1 MAHRPKI
8 SMGVRL
14 AVYERDGYRCQY
26 CGLQFEPC
34 PSPKNAPWTAHD
46 PYILL
51 ELDHIIP
58 RAIGGPDTV
67 DNLRAACSPCNR
79 RKATYVRD
87 EQWAERIQKATAVL
101 QGTTPSREC
110 AEKAISELLGRKFT
124 LAEIAVAEVEFS
136 A

>member
-8 SMGVRL
+8 SMRVRL
-14 AVYERDGYRCQY
+14 SVYERDGYRCQY

-34 PSPKNAPWTAHD
+34 PSPKNAPWTADD
-46 PYILL
+46 PYIML
-51 ELDHIIP
+51 ELDHVIP
-58 RAIGGPDTV
+58 RAIGGSDDI

-101 QGTTPSREC
+101 QGTVPSREC
-110 AEKAISELLGRKFT
+110 AEKAISELVGRKFT
-124 LAEIAVAEVEFS
+124 FAEIDMEVKLS